1 MGTPELTYRAARSLD
16 ARFASVE
23 LIAERSW
30 SNIEIARA
38 VRELREGFRAY
49 CEICSGPGTPA
60 PMLEWAQ
67 MPALKEKPPHPATYL
82 ETTQ

>member
-1 MGTPELTYRAARSLD
+1 MGAYELTYRAARSLD

-49 CEICSGPGTPA
+49 CEMCGGHQTPE
-60 PMLEWAQ
+60 PLLEWAP
-67 MPALKEKPPHPATYL
+67 MPALQEKPPHPATYL
-82 ETTQ
+82 ETNP

>member
-1 MGTPELTYRAARSLD
+1 MTDHMLTYRAARALD

-30 SNIEIARA
+30 SNVEIARA
-38 VRELREGFRAY
+38 VRELRDGFRAY
-49 CEICSGPGTPA
+49 CEICSGWNTPE
-60 PMLEWAQ
+60 PQLPWAQ
-67 MPALKEKPPHPATYL
+67 MSALPEKPPHPATYL